1 MIEFIQDLIFTI
13 NLRSH
18 ISVHGTVF
26 WLSFGLLELCLV
38 TRYRELNRR
47 VKLDF
52 RLNFVFLGQVLTD
65 LEQTNPSNSMNRF
78 KEP

>member
-1 MIEFIQDLIFTI
+1 MTESKLNLNFTI

-26 WLSFGLLELCLV
+26 WLIFGLLELCLV
-38 TRYRELNRR
+38 TRYLELNRR

-52 RLNFVFLGQVLTD
+52 RLNFIFLGQVLTD

-78 KEP
+78 K